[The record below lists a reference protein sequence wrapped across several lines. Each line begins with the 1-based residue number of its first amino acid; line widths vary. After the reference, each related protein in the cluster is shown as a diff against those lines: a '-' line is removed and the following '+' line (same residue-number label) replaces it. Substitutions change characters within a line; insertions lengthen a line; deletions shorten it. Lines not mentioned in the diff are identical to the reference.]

1 MTFLK
6 STLAVLSVFG
16 MFSIAGPAN
25 AQQAANAPTGAGSW
39 QTMSIDGATVR
50 FEMPKPIKM
59 NQDPQNGMVVY
70 AHNNPARK
78 TSMKVGIVK
87 RDFQKDQSQGLSDDK
102 VLDNFALRVLAG
114 NKLSFKKMGFST
126 NYQFGG
132 NLKLATG
139 VGKQYNTQ
147 VGKAQVLNRFYINK
161 QGLYYVEATTQN
173 TSDPEIN
180 RFLKSFRP

>member
-1 MTFLK
+1 
-6 STLAVLSVFG
+6 
-16 MFSIAGPAN
+16 
-25 AQQAANAPTGAGSW
+25 
-39 QTMSIDGATVR
+39 MSIDGATVR

-114 NKLSFKKMGFST
+114 NKLSFKKLGFST